1 MILELSDSDIE
12 NVLYA
17 LWYVAMDEVND
28 KYLDL
33 YEDIYSQIT
42 NNNEGFLW
50 KWEIELNLSS

>member
-33 YEDIYSQIT
+33 YEDIYSQLT